1 MQKKS
6 HMTPTTASKT
16 PRASLLSLSMPSM
29 LSGGGGSNKDEIE
42 LPPPPL
48 KSPQNGCI
56 IAIAD
61 DFVPSYEYAVTAP
74 VI

>member
-1 MQKKS
+1 
-6 HMTPTTASKT
+6 
-16 PRASLLSLSMPSM
+16 M